1 VRGATG
7 AGIRR
12 RGRTGRRAP
21 ALVAACAVALCLG
34 AIAPAARAQEVGTAP
49 ERSPFQDIL
58 THQAFTLFAGRFAG
72 SAGAAHTGAR
82 PGLMIGGRLD
92 VRVSGALGIT
102 ATFAE
107 ALTSRLRIN
116 AGGTTADTA
125 KDMGT
130 LDFKLISADLGFT
143 LNLTGDKTWHRL
155 APYAA
160 IGAGLTTSSAR
171 VVDPGGFQIGTGF
184 SVVASL
190 GTRFYLSR
198 SLALRL
204 EVRDLYYRYT
214 FPLAYFDRPYATHGD
229 GTPVLSNSV
238 GDREW
243 YQNYIF
249 WVGLTYG
256 FNF

>member
-1 VRGATG
+1 VRQAAGA
-7 AGIRR
+7 ADRR
-12 RGRTGRRAP
+12 RRDAARRAP
-21 ALVAACAVALCLG
+21 ALAAACAVALCLC
-34 AIAPAARAQEVGTAP
+34 AIAPAAPAQQVGTAP
-49 ERSPFQDIL
+49 ERSPFRDIL

-72 SAGAAHTGAR
+72 SAGAAGTGAR

-92 VRVSGALGIT
+92 VRVSSALGIT

-107 ALTSRLRIN
+107 AITSRLRID
-116 AGGTTADTA
+116 AGGDTA
-125 KDMGT
+125 KVMGN
-130 LDFKLISADLGFT
+130 LNVRLISADLGFT

-155 APYAA
+155 APYVA
-160 IGAGLTTSSAR
+160 IGAGLTTPSAK

-184 SVVASL
+184 SVVASA
-190 GTRFYLSR
+190 GTRIYVSR
-198 SLALRL
+198 NLALRL
-204 EVRDLYYRYT
+204 EARDLYYRYT
-214 FPLAYFDRPYATHGD
+214 FPLAFFDRAYAAHAN

-249 WVGLTYG
+249 WVGVTYG